1 MTKRLVAKLLTVAMI
16 GSAFVGMTGTSVMAE
31 GKPYEG
37 VTLSVWGAS
46 TEINDT
52 TLAIMEAATEELG
65 MEFEIEIN
73 PGGSD
78 GDNILKTKLAAD
90 EVPDLV
96 NWNSGSKF
104 LSVNPEKYFLDL
116 TDEPMTEKFDD
127 AFKSVVSVDGRV
139 YGAPQTTTQ
148 AGAVVYWK
156 PDYEELGLEVPKTW
170 ADFVANC
177 QALKDAGKTPVYLA
191 AGGSSTWTTQVLF
204 LGDNYNVVSNDPEFP
219 AQFEAGEAKFAENE
233 LALASWKK
241 YEDLKDMLNA
251 DASAAT
257 YEDGILAMGEGE
269 ATHWI
274 ILTQVVPEILVDY
287 PEAADNLGIFG
298 IPGDDPEN
306 HGITVWEPNAWY
318 VGQKSEN
325 AEAAKAFLEFW
336 VSEENIDRYVSE
348 YGANGPSCIKG
359 YTLPDTVAPAIR
371 EDMQAYFDAGKVC
384 PALEFQTSVKGNS
397 CEQITTAVAT
407 GQITGEEAA
416 AQYDADCLKSAIQ
429 MGFDWK

>member
-127 AFKSVVSVDGRV
+127 AFKSVVSVD
-139 YGAPQTTTQ
+139 
-148 AGAVVYWK
+148 
-156 PDYEELGLEVPKTW
+156 
-170 ADFVANC
+170 
-177 QALKDAGKTPVYLA
+177 
-191 AGGSSTWTTQVLF
+191 
-204 LGDNYNVVSNDPEFP
+204 
-219 AQFEAGEAKFAENE
+219 
-233 LALASWKK
+233 
-241 YEDLKDMLNA
+241 
-251 DASAAT
+251 
-257 YEDGILAMGEGE
+257 
-269 ATHWI
+269 
-274 ILTQVVPEILVDY
+274 
-287 PEAADNLGIFG
+287 
-298 IPGDDPEN
+298 
-306 HGITVWEPNAWY
+306 
-318 VGQKSEN
+318 
-325 AEAAKAFLEFW
+325 
-336 VSEENIDRYVSE
+336 
-348 YGANGPSCIKG
+348 
-359 YTLPDTVAPAIR
+359 
-371 EDMQAYFDAGKVC
+371 
-384 PALEFQTSVKGNS
+384 
-397 CEQITTAVAT
+397 
-407 GQITGEEAA
+407 
-416 AQYDADCLKSAIQ
+416 
-429 MGFDWK
+429 